1 VKEENRIIQYNAADI
16 ERYHKGLMNAGE
28 MHALEKAA
36 LDDPFLADALD
47 GYNVPDLNMAA
58 ELNELN
64 NRLNERTGQVKIMAS
79 GKKSP
84 FFFLRIAA
92 ILVVMA
98 GAGLLTYTFFN
109 KNKDENALVK
119 NETAQKATEKTN
131 SADTG
136 KSLNNIVPFDSVAGR
151 LSALSSDKKTVLTN
165 SEKEKIDLSAG
176 SHSDVGYYKPDSGKI
191 NLPAANTSRNTGEVS
206 SAPSAPTTVINN
218 VDLKKDVAAKE
229 KQKSDDLEDSFKK
242 DKAAKSEELKLNEV
256 VVASKSKNPVSKRA
270 DEKTQIDRQQR
281 PENTDLNLKSIAESK
296 DSINYSRLNIFR
308 GKVTDASDNGI
319 PFANITITDVN
330 VGTYADAKGN
340 FSLVAPDSTLSVNLR
355 AVGFNNSQ
363 VQLRNSLPTNQVIL
377 EEDNSLH
384 AIVINPNKPNSSRSR
399 SSTMILTEPE
409 PSDGWENY
417 DSYLANNLKVPEEK
431 LRLQK
436 KGAVEVSFDVNSK
449 GEPVNITITKSLCKE
464 CDEEAIRLIKEGPRW
479 NRKNKKQKAR
489 VTVSF

>member
-1 VKEENRIIQYNAADI
+1 MEEGNKIIQFNAANI

-47 GYNVPDLNMAA
+47 GYTVPDINMGADLI
-58 ELNELN
+58 ELK
-64 NRLNERTGQVKIMAS
+64 NRLKERTGQVKIMAS
-79 GKKSP
+79 NKKSP

-92 ILVVMA
+92 MIVVVA
-98 GAGLLTYTFFN
+98 GAGLITYTFFN

-119 NETAQKATEKTN
+119 NDTEQKATEKSN
-131 SADTG
+131 STDTG
-136 KSLNNIVPFDSVAGR
+136 KNLNNIVLFDSVAGR
-151 LSALSSDKKTVLTN
+151 LTSLPSDKKTVFTN
-165 SEKEKIDLSAG
+165 SEKEKTDLSADN
-176 SHSDVGYYKPDSGKI
+176 HSDVGFYKPDSGKI
-191 NLPAANTSRNTGEVS
+191 NLSAANTTRNTGEVS
-206 SAPSAPTTVINN
+206 SAPSAPTTINN
-218 VDLKKDVAAKE
+218 TDEKKELAAKE
-229 KQKSDDLEDSFKK
+229 KQKSDDLEDSYKK
-242 DKAAKSEELKLNEV
+242 DKVAKNEELKLNEV
-256 VVASKSKNPVSKRA
+256 VVASKSKKPGTNRVN
-270 DEKTQIDRQQR
+270 EKLQISRQQSQ
-281 PENTDLNLKSIAESK
+281 ENTDLNLKSIPESR

-363 VQLRNSLPTNQVIL
+363 VQLRNSLPSNQVVL
-377 EEDNSLH
+377 QEDNSLN
-384 AIVINPNKPNSSRSR
+384 AIVINSNKANTSRSR
-399 SSTMILTEPE
+399 TSTMTLTEPE

-436 KGAVEVSFDVNSK
+436 KGAVEVLFDVNSK
-449 GEPVNITITKSLCKE
+449 GEPVNFTITKSLCKE